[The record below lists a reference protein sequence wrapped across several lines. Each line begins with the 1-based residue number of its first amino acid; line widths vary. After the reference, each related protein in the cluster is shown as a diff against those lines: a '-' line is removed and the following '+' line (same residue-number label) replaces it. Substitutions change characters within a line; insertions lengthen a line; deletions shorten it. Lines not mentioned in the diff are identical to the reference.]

1 MANILA
7 SLRWVQNQSRKECKA
22 MQLDAITMNGPQYI
36 ELLCMIFDKDIR
48 FFADVKKVKKLM
60 SESKPLMQD
69 PDAEIDLNLLQL
81 LKVLSSEEIRGDE
94 AHARCAGFADKL
106 IENEDVEMFLSILQ
120 NKTRLG
126 IGATDINKYCKSFKI
141 EQFEVMFAQ
150 RMDKIKAIDN
160 TKVYVVQP
168 KIDGNRC
175 ICIKKGNEAKF
186 YTRTGKDI
194 TSIPHLA
201 ELIANVPTDFVLD
214 GEIESGGSLEDTGA
228 IRRKDETIENAVYTI
243 FGVYPINEWES
254 KKHRLPY
261 DRSYKEARRIVDFI
275 DNNYIRM
282 IPSFMMYPISDEEIL
297 LFMQRFI
304 DQGYEGAVV
313 KTADHVYQPSAGSK
327 RSKDWIKVKPQ
338 ESTEGIILDV
348 LEGEG
353 LHQGQAGKFKV
364 KWLDVEFE
372 VAPGKFDHAT
382 RIHMLANKQNYIGKR
397 LEFVYQ
403 CLSQYNIPRHAYAI
417 KIRED

>member
-1 MANILA
+1 MANILNR
-7 SLRWVQNQSRKECKA
+7 LVWLQCQSTKA
-22 MQLDAITMNGPQYI
+22 LKARELDHIAAEGPEYV

-48 FFADVKKVKKLM
+48 FFADVKKVKKLIDANL
-60 SESKPLMQD
+60 PLLTD
-69 PDAEIDLNLLQL
+69 SDKEIDRNLLQL

-94 AHARCAGFADKL
+94 AHVRCAKFANKL
-106 IENEDVEMFLSILQ
+106 VNDVDVEMFLSILQ

-141 EQFEVMFAQ
+141 DQFEVMFAQ
-150 RMDKIKAIDN
+150 RMDKLKSIDE
-160 TKVYVVQP
+160 TKKYVVQP

-194 TSIPHLA
+194 TSVPHLA
-201 ELIANVPTDFVLD
+201 ELIASVPTDFVLD

-243 FGVYPINEWES
+243 FGVYPIDEWES

-261 DRSYKEARRIVDFI
+261 DRSYKEAKRIVEFI
-275 DNNYIRM
+275 DNKQIRM
-282 IPSFMMYPISDEEIL
+282 IPSYPMYPISDEEIL

-304 DQGYEGAVV
+304 DEGYEGAVV
-313 KTADHVYQPSAGSK
+313 KTFDHVYQPSAGSK

-348 LEGEG
+348 IEGEG
-353 LHQGQAGKFKV
+353 LHQGQAGKFKI

-372 VAPGKFDHAT
+372 VAPGKFDHDQ
-382 RIHMLANKQNYIGKR
+382 RIYMLAHKKEFIGKR
-397 LEFVYQ
+397 LEFIYQ

>member
-1 MANILA
+1 MANILT
-7 SLRWVQNQSRKECKA
+7 SLRWVQNQARKECKA
-22 MQLDAITMNGPQYI
+22 MQLDAITMNGPQYV

-69 PDAEIDLNLLQL
+69 SDAEIDLNLLQL

-106 IENEDVEMFLSILQ
+106 INNEDVEMFLSILQ

-150 RMDKIKAIDN
+150 RMDKIKTIDN
-160 TKVYVVQP
+160 TKKYVVQP

-194 TSIPHLA
+194 TSVPHLG
-201 ELIANVPTDFVLD
+201 ELISGVPTDFVLD

-228 IRRKDETIENAVYTI
+228 IRRKDETVENAVYTI
-243 FGVYPINEWES
+243 FGVYPIDEWES

-261 DRSYKEARRIVDFI
+261 DRSYKEAKRIVEFI
-275 DNNYIRM
+275 DNKQIRM
-282 IPSFMMYPISDEEIL
+282 IPSYPMYPISDEEIL

-304 DQGYEGAVV
+304 DEGYEGAVV
-313 KTADHVYQPSAGSK
+313 KTFDHVYQPSAGSK

-338 ESTEGIILDV
+338 ESTEGVILDV
-348 LEGEG
+348 IEGEG

-372 VAPGKFDHAT
+372 VAPGKFDHTA

-403 CLSQYNIPRHAYAI
+403 CLSQYSVPRHAYAI